1 MASLL
6 KSVAR
11 FVFFL
16 FLFFFLFFVL
26 LVGDRRSASSKSKAQ
41 LEEAPKA
48 DPGTVSACV
57 LGVCAWG
64 GEGTVT
70 GGRQAGVSGASV
82 AERGNRT
89 GRFRRGISVQGLSR
103 GLFNTSR
110 LQNHRTV
117 LIFSSHFLDNL
128 RCHGNTLSPCMSLGC
143 NCCITHILVTSIIDF
158 LRCSKWLKEIRR
170 GTRYLYNKFRKCF
183 SAIFRFNK
191 PA

>member
-70 GGRQAGVSGASV
+70 GGRQTGVSGASV

-117 LIFSSHFLDNL
+117 LIFHPISSTIYVATETRCL
-128 RCHGNTLSPCMSLGC
+128 RACRSAVIAALLTSSLRQLLISCDAQNG
-143 NCCITHILVTSIIDF
+143 S
-158 LRCSKWLKEIRR
+158 
-170 GTRYLYNKFRKCF
+170 RK
-183 SAIFRFNK
+183 
-191 PA
+191 